1 MMEVMKKME
10 SSFKTSHARTGALTA
25 PNPAAGHRRP
35 MPLLKTP
42 GFSLANLSQSLVGSQ
57 LLSPGSWCA
66 QALFEPSEH
75 LWRVWSL
82 ILNAIS
88 HLLPSCSSFSFAL
101 GHGVSPQSR
110 TSALPAALAP
120 TVLLGLLCTCTW
132 GISPQRLQHCA
143 ASTPALRSTLSTFD
157 FR

>member
-1 MMEVMKKME
+1 MPYPSLLHPEPLPLQQSTADP
-10 SSFKTSHARTGALTA
+10 SSIGDTQTQLYLSFSGVS
-25 PNPAAGHRRP
+25 
-35 MPLLKTP
+35 
-42 GFSLANLSQSLVGSQ
+42 GF
-57 LLSPGSWCA
+57 WCTHS
-66 QALFEPSEH
+66 LFEPSEH
-75 LWRVWSL
+75 LWWVWSL

>member
-1 MMEVMKKME
+1 MEVMKKME

-75 LWRVWSL
+75 FWRVWSL

-120 TVLLGLLCTCTW
+120 TVLLGLFCTCTW
-132 GISPQRLQHCA
+132 GIPPQRLQHCA